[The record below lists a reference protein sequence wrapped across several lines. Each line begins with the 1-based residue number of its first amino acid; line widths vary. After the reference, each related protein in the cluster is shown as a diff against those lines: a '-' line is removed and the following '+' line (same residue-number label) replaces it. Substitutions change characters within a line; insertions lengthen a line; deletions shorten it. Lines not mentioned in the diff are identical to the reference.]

1 MAFGDFADRV
11 VSGYAPSA
19 WWRPRVD
26 GRPWLSGQTE
36 RCWTL
41 GASAAILGIVAVV
54 QRFSAL
60 AAGFHAATTIL
71 YTILLPYLGRDGT
84 SVVVL
89 EVFLVQMIHVYDQF
103 MNSVAFS
110 SQACLFIYSGV
121 FVALLIIHELER
133 VNMLKS

>member
-1 MAFGDFADRV
+1 MAFGDFANRF
-11 VSGYAPSA
+11 VSGYTPSA

-26 GRPWLSGQTE
+26 GRPWLSGQVE

-54 QRFSAL
+54 QGFSAL

-84 SVVVL
+84 VVVL
-89 EVFLVQMIHVYDQF
+89 EVFLVQVIHMYDRF
-103 MNSVAFS
+103 MDSAAFS
-110 SQACLFIYSGV
+110 SEASLFLYSGV
-121 FVALLIIHELER
+121 FVTLLVIHELEHSKT
-133 VNMLKS
+133 LKS